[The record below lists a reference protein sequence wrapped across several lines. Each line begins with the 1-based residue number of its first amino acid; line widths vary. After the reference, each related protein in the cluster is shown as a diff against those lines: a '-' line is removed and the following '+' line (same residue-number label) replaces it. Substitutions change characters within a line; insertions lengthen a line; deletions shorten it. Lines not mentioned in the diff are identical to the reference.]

1 MSMFAQHRASGNF
14 YRVSFATAGSIVGSS
29 SLCVVVGFG
38 VDETLA
44 KETTPLKKHWSPG
57 SGVDGF
63 YASNEERTADGS

>member
-38 VDETLA
+38 VGETLA
-44 KETTPLKKHWSPG
+44 KEITPLQNLWSHG
-57 SGVDGF
+57 SGSTILG
-63 YASNEERTADGS
+63 SERSEDR